1 MPSDT
6 TAPRTTL
13 AVPVAA
19 EGPISFQHL
28 ERMAASVAKSGLF
41 AVKTPEAALT
51 LMLVAQAENVHP
63 VQAIM
68 DYDVIEGKP
77 VLKSSAMLARFLRA
91 GGQVEWIECKNE
103 VVTGKFTSPKGVSLV
118 VTWDQARVEKA
129 GLATKANHAKFPM
142 QMKRARCI
150 SEGIRA
156 LWPVTQ
162 LYTPEEMQDN
172 PAPIDVTPER
182 IETAVQ
188 HVADASTALT
198 EDERDLHFNALDAAK
213 TTQALQEAFSAAW
226 IHAKEA
232 KDSGAQGAFRQVYD
246 ARKADLAANGAPL

>member
-1 MPSDT
+1 MSKDNA
-6 TAPRTTL
+6 APRTAL
-13 AVPVAA
+13 AAPVAA

-77 VLKSSAMLARFLRA
+77 ALKSSAMLARFLRA
-91 GGQVEWIECKNE
+91 GGKVDWIECKNE
-103 VVTGKFTSPKGVSLV
+103 SVTGKFTSPKGSELT

-129 GLATKANHAKFPM
+129 GLATRPNHVKFPM

-162 LYTPEEMQDN
+162 LYTPEEMLDN

-182 IETAVQ
+182 TEAAVQ
-188 HVADASTALT
+188 HVVDAGTALT
-198 EDERDLHFNALDAAK
+198 EAERDQHFNAIDAAK
-213 TTQALQEAFSAAW
+213 TMEALQAAFSAAW
-226 IHAKEA
+226 KHAKEA
-232 KDSGAQGAFRQVYD
+232 RDEGAQTTFRQVYD
-246 ARKADLAANGAPL
+246 ARKVDLAGAPV